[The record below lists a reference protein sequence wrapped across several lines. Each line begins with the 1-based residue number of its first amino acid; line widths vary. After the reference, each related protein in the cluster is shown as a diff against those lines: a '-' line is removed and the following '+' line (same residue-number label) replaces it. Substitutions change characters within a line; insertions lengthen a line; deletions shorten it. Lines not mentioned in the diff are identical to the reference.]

1 MIRLFFKSLWN
12 NRRRNILV
20 FIELFMISF
29 VMVNLI
35 IYLANILAI
44 YRIKNLYDS
53 RDVVLVNIS
62 NKTPE
67 PAATAEQA
75 FLNLK
80 KVFASNPFVESVSV
94 SKNAIPF
101 NYNISTSEYVHYSDR
116 FGMSM
121 RYVDI
126 DYGKVMKVVPIRGRW
141 FNETDR
147 GKSVRPVMITKD
159 IDEKYFKGNGVGQRF
174 NNGANDRYKEEYE
187 ITGIVEEFKRSDIE
201 KPYPAVLMLLDSIKP
216 QSMWETSYLIRTREN
231 KTSDMLAVAESQVY
245 STLKPD
251 NWTIS
256 SLNTLE
262 NMHSE
267 QNSETYQRNYISLI
281 IALFVLIN
289 VLLGTI
295 GILWYNTNLRI
306 NEIGIKRALGSTGRG
321 IRRLLI
327 TENLVIAG
335 IGLLIVLVIV
345 LQVPITGQKE
355 LEPGVMVQSIIVSYV
370 SMAMLVLL
378 STWIPASIASKI
390 RPATALKTE

>member
-1 MIRLFFKSLWN
+1 MRLFFKSLWN

-44 YRIKNLYDS
+44 YRIRTMYHS

-62 NKTPE
+62 NKIPE

-80 KVFASNPFVESVSV
+80 KVFASNPFVESVSI
-94 SKNAIPF
+94 SKNAIPY
-101 NYNISTSEYVHYSDR
+101 NYNISTSEYTHGSDR

-126 DYGKVMKVVPIRGRW
+126 EYGKVMKIVPVSGRW

-159 IDEKYFKGNGVGQRF
+159 IDQKYFKGNGVGQRF
-174 NNGANDRYKEEYE
+174 TNGGEGINKEEYE
-187 ITGIVEEFKRSDIE
+187 IAGVVESFKRSDIE
-201 KPYPAVLMLLDSIKP
+201 KPYPAVLILLDSIKP
-216 QSMWETSYLIRTREN
+216 QSMWETSYLIRTGEN
-231 KTSDMLAVAESQVY
+231 KTSAMLAVAESQVY
-245 STLKPD
+245 STLNPE

-267 QNSETYQRNYISLI
+267 QNNENYQRNYLSVI

-289 VLLGTI
+289 ILLGTI

-306 NEIGIKRALGSTGRG
+306 HEIGIKRALGSTGRG

-327 TENLVIAG
+327 AENLVIAG

-355 LEPGVMVQSIIVSYV
+355 LEPGVMVQSIIISYV
-370 SMAMLVLL
+370 SMTLLVLL
-378 STWIPASIASKI
+378 STWIPSSIASKI
-390 RPATALKTE
+390 RPAVALKTE